1 MRRFAHQ
8 LPVHQRHQHQKYQQV
23 EGEQRRG
30 DVVGKHA
37 EQRRHGKIAH
47 IGAAHLDADDGL
59 RILYA
64 EVRRGGVDDAGVDG
78 RAAQPYQ
85 HKPGQRKDLRPG
97 QQQGGNAHAQH
108 RKPQTNHLVV
118 AQL

>member
-1 MRRFAHQ
+1 MCAVLRTSC
-8 LPVHQRHQHQKYQQV
+8 PVHQRHQHQKYQQV

-59 RILYA
+59 RILCA
-64 EVRRGGVDDAGVDG
+64 EMRWGGVDDAGVDG
-78 RAAQPYQ
+78 RTA
-85 HKPGQRKDLRPG
+85 
-97 QQQGGNAHAQH
+97 
-108 RKPQTNHLVV
+108 
-118 AQL
+118 

>member
-8 LPVHQRHQHQKYQQV
+8 LPVHQSHQHQKYQQI

-30 DVVGKHA
+30 DVVGQQT

-59 RILYA
+59 RILCA
-64 EVRRGGVDDAGVDG
+64 EMRRGGVDDAGVDG
-78 RAAQPYQ
+78 RSAQPYQ
-85 HKPGQRKDLRPG
+85 HKPCQRKDLRPG

>member
-8 LPVHQRHQHQKYQQV
+8 LPVHQHHQHQKYQQV

-59 RILYA
+59 RILCA
-64 EVRRGGVDDAGVDG
+64 EMRRGGVDDAGVDG
-78 RAAQPYQ
+78 SAAQPYQ

-108 RKPQTNHLVV
+108 RKPQTDHLVV
-118 AQL
+118 AQF